1 MPSTWMTP
9 AGSRLLPLRNAA
21 TAPASMVNT
30 PLGSSEP
37 AIHFLRAVMGLA
49 GVRNQVQRAPP
60 AIAASGCAT
69 RPEAITICVPPWVA
83 ILPAS
88 ILVCMPPRDSSDP
101 AAPAIASIAGVMRS
115 TSGTSL
121 ASALPLGGEAVV
133 VAIADL
139 GGRDR
144 VVLIDDG
151 DRAPVQELVDG
162 GAGVEIA
169 PALLGVLQ

>member
-1 MPSTWMTP
+1 

-21 TAPASMVNT
+21 TAPASIVKT

-37 AIHFLRAVMGLA
+37 AIHFLRAVTGLA

-69 RPEAITICVPPWVA
+69 RPDAITICVPAWVA

-88 ILVCMPPRDSSDP
+88 LLVGRPRRESPAP
-101 AAPAIASIAGVMRS
+101 AAPAMASIAGVMRS

-121 ASALPLGGEAVV
+121 ALALPA
-133 VAIADL
+133 
-139 GGRDR
+139 
-144 VVLIDDG
+144 
-151 DRAPVQELVDG
+151 G
-162 GAGVEIA
+162 GAS
-169 PALLGVLQ
+169 